1 MNWLPKEDRMICGGE
16 LVFCF
21 QITTVQNELTTRPVS
36 RLAIDLNSPAK
47 INLTCRI
54 QLIAKPPHICR
65 IQSIAEFNSTQR
77 KCGVLFTSSVIRIN
91 VKEQTKSVL
100 LREFL
105 PSLKGQH
112 RWQKPAIKHCRNVP
126 AFSSFSRQDGSLL
139 RQAKFVR
146 KMTKYLIP
154 ANTFGWK
161 THKVVGRACRR
172 LSLTYWLDSRRSW
185 TFRPSAAAC

>member
-1 MNWLPKEDRMICGGE
+1 MICGGE

-77 KCGVLFTSSVIRIN
+77 KCGVLFTSSVIRMN

-112 RWQKPAIKHCRNVP
+112 RWQKRAIKHYRNVP
-126 AFSSFSRQDGSLL
+126 AFSSFSRHEVLYSGKENSFGKWQNTLLYLKVSLYNL
-139 RQAKFVR
+139 TFFTIGASS
-146 KMTKYLIP
+146 YADLIMFQM
-154 ANTFGWK
+154 FGNRFCSSK
-161 THKVVGRACRR
+161 IFCR
-172 LSLTYWLDSRRSW
+172 
-185 TFRPSAAAC
+185 